1 MELDIGSIIK
11 TYFFDGQYHNVTE
24 LCHMMKKHDV
34 DKGLGL
40 HNYSTFYEYLF
51 SSVRYSRLNFLEIG
65 YKKYGVSLPAWQ
77 QYFTQAR
84 ILYADDANPSEKKS
98 LRVFDQRCVE
108 DIDRL
113 MNEIG
118 NMDIIIDDAIH
129 QFSENRFLIQHLFKY
144 LNDGGIYIVEDLTEE
159 TKQSFL
165 NNKEQL
171 LEQLPIRFLFV
182 LDIPHP
188 SNSYDNRL
196 LVIQRE
202 HKTPL
207 TVVVASSQ
215 AHAASLIQ
223 FLCSLIVHKV
233 VFDNLFVY
241 DLGLE
246 PSILITIK
254 EMFSTHPDM
263 KIRSF
268 CYYKYPPYFNIEN
281 NAGQYAWKPVILSE
295 VAHEVKKGLL
305 LWCDAG
311 NRVDNDL
318 MPLVQF
324 MKENS
329 IYLPA
334 SSISIS
340 KCTHPDTVAY
350 MGADATDVPARPC
363 RNASQV
369 CFLLNEKTQKLI
381 DDWATYA
388 QMEQC
393 IAPVG
398 SDRSNHRYDSSILS
412 VLYYQFLEQNQEQVS
427 CPDPTQLFIKPPSA

>member
-1 MELDIGSIIK
+1 MELDIGTIIK

-24 LCHMMKKHDV
+24 LCHMMKKNNV

-51 SSVRYSRLNFLEIG
+51 SSLRHSRLNFLEIG
-65 YKKYGVSLPAWQ
+65 NKKYGVSLPAWQ
-77 QYFTQAR
+77 QYFTNAR
-84 ILYADDANPSEKKS
+84 VLYADDANPSENQS
-98 LRVFDQRCVE
+98 IRVFDQRSAE
-108 DIDRL
+108 DVNRL

-118 NMDIIIDDAIH
+118 SMDIIIDDAVH
-129 QFSENRFLIQHLFKY
+129 MFSENLFLIQHLFHH
-144 LNDGGIYIVEDLTEE
+144 LNDGGIYIVEDLTKE

-165 NNKEQL
+165 NYKQEL
-171 LEQLPIRFLFV
+171 LEQLPIRFFFI

-188 SNSYDNRL
+188 HNSYDNRL
-196 LVIQRE
+196 LVIQKE
-202 HKTPL
+202 YKIPL
-207 TVVVASSQ
+207 TIVVASSQ

-223 FLCSLIVHKV
+223 FLCSLIVHQV
-233 VFDNLFVY
+233 VFDNLLIY

-246 PSILITIK
+246 PSTLITIK
-254 EMFSTHPDM
+254 EMFSDHSNM

-268 CYYKYPPYFNIEN
+268 CYYKYPSYFNIEN

-311 NRVDNDL
+311 NKVENDL
-318 MPLVQF
+318 HSLIQF

-329 IYLPA
+329 IYLPT
-334 SSISIS
+334 SSIPLSR
-340 KCTHPDTVAY
+340 CTHPDTIAH
-350 MGADATDVPARPC
+350 MGAADVSSRPC
-363 RNASQV
+363 RNAGQV
-369 CFLLNEKTQKLI
+369 CFSLNKKTLKLI
-381 DDWATYA
+381 DDWATHA

-398 SDRSNHRYDSSILS
+398 SDRSNHRYDSSLLS
-412 VLYYQFLEQNQEQVS
+412 ILYYSFVEENPGHVS
-427 CPDPTQLFIKPPSA
+427 CPDSTELFIKSSSV